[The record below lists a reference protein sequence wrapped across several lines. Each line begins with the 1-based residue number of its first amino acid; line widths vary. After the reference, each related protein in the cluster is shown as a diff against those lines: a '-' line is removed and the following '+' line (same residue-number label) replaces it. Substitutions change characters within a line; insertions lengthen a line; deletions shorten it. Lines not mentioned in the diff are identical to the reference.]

1 MKLTTLLILALS
13 IATAQTA
20 KVVPISEHDAAMLE
34 SAAGSKAHYARLYD
48 EEVKRVEAKYLAVG
62 DRDKNRSDS
71 KYFGEGDTLLISSG
85 TIGWATGISIGSPQP
100 DPKVDPCYYSYSS
113 VACLEKQLA
122 DARAKEAKGE
132 RPEPTPHYRYWRSG
146 FENGYEFSEGFR
158 FVVPKQKVYEYPKGY
173 WGGTYITPNA
183 GVVQP

>member
-34 SAAGSKAHYARLYD
+34 SAAGSEARYARLYD

-85 TIGWATGISIGSPQP
+85 TIGWATGISIGSPQL

-122 DARAKEAKGE
+122 EARAKEAKGE
-132 RPEPTPHYRYWRSG
+132 KPEPTPHYRYWRSG
-146 FENGYEFSEGFR
+146 FEGGYEFSEGFK
-158 FVVPKQKVYEYPKGY
+158 FVVPKPKVIDASPWRYGGY
-173 WGGTYITPNA
+173 LSIPAVT
-183 GVVQP
+183 QP